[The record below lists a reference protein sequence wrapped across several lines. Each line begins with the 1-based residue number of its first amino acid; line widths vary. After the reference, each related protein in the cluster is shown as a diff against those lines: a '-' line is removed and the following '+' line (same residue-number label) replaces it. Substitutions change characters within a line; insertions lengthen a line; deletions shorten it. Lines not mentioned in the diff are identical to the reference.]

1 MRFHFT
7 DDQLE
12 FQRSVRDFL
21 ESECTAEHLRKAI
34 ETETGRSL
42 ERWAKLTELGVVGIL
57 VPEEHGGLDMS
68 WTDLVLP
75 LEESGRAALPEPL
88 VETAAVAAPL
98 LVESGSADLCETWL
112 PRIAS
117 GNALVAVGHPI
128 NPCVADAHVADLL
141 LLERGGDLVAL
152 ERADIRLEH
161 QPANDPARRLFRV
174 EIERAATPA
183 VLARGSKTQA
193 LLDAALDRAAL
204 GSAAQQVGI
213 AQRLVDMAVDYAK
226 ARQQFGKPIGSFQAI
241 KHMLASVQVAI
252 EFARPLLYRAACSM
266 AALAPARSVDV
277 SLAKAA
283 SSDAALAA
291 AKAALQVHG
300 AIGYTWEVDLHFWMK
315 RAWALEAA
323 WGTSAWHRG
332 RVADAVLGSGP
343 APSFG
348 FQARREATDSRR

>member
-1 MRFHFT
+1 MRFHFN

-12 FQRSVRDFL
+12 FQRSVRAFL
-21 ESECTAEHLRKAI
+21 ESECTADDLRNSI
-34 ETETGRSL
+34 ETETGRSR
-42 ERWAKLTELGVVGIL
+42 ERWAKLAELGVVGIL
-57 VPEEHGGLDMS
+57 VPEEHGGLDMT
-68 WTDLVLP
+68 WVDLVLP

-88 VETAAVAAPL
+88 VETAAVAPAL
-98 LVESGSADLCETWL
+98 LVESGNAKLCQTWL
-112 PRIAS
+112 PRIAAGKS
-117 GNALVAVGHPI
+117 LVAVGHPI

-141 LLERGGDLVAL
+141 LLDRGGEIVAVEPADVRL
-152 ERADIRLEH
+152 ER

-174 EIERAATPA
+174 EIGAGAKP
-183 VLARGSKTQA
+183 VVVARESKA
-193 LLDAALDRAAL
+193 KGLLDRALDSAAL
-204 GSAAQQVGI
+204 GTAAQQVGI

-252 EFARPLLYRAACSM
+252 EFARPLLYRAAYSI
-266 AALAPARSVDV
+266 AAGTPDRSVDV
-277 SLAKAA
+277 SQAKAA

-332 RVADAVLGSGP
+332 RVADAVLGGGP

-348 FQARREATDSRR
+348 FQASREATDTRR